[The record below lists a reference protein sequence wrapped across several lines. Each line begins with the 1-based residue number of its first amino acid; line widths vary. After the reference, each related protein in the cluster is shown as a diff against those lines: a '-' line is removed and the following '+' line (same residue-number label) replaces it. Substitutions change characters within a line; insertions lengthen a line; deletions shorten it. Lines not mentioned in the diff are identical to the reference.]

1 LHHPEHGIAD
11 DFRMAR
17 LRGTPADQ
25 RERAIREVPHGE
37 LAQRAPHGT
46 VVPVLLAQPRAVFVH
61 DVVPRAIVSNDI
73 RIAEHGRPADIHTGH
88 APIAPVD
95 DRDASAR
102 LS

>member
-1 LHHPEHGIAD
+1 LHYPEHGIAD

-25 RERAIREVPHGE
+25 RELAIREVPYGE
-37 LAQRAPHGT
+37 LAQRAPHSA

-61 DVVPRAIVSNDI
+61 DVVPRAVGPDAI
-73 RIAEHGRPADIHTGH
+73 RIAEHGRPADIHTGY
-88 APIAPVD
+88 ATITSVD
-95 DRDASAR
+95 DRDAFAR